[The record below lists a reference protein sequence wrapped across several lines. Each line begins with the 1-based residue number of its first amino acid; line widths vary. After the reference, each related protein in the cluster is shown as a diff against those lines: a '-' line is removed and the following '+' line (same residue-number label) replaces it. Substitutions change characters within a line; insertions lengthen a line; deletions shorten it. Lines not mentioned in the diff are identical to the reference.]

1 MNCIRS
7 FLRVMTFAVSV
18 FLAVG
23 CRKNTPASFLPINV
37 DDVAYIA
44 IGGDGDVSSV
54 ETNCYGEEVYIFPFV
69 EYFRITNSSDVARLT
84 SELNEVSGRKDGQ
97 VSFSGVLSSQM
108 YVGHSGQ
115 VLAVGDI
122 IMGLSTVLV
131 ATNAFT
137 ISDGTVFS
145 AYTMGRNESFKASYM
160 HGYAEDILTL
170 MEERSPEEVAKI
182 NSWVSVGGMSIR
194 QYMGIE
200 KKETE

>member
-1 MNCIRS
+1 
-7 FLRVMTFAVSV
+7 MTFAVSV

-44 IGGDGDVSSV
+44 IGGEGDISSV
-54 ETNCYGEEVYIFPFV
+54 ETNCYGEEVYIRPFI
-69 EYFRITNSSDVARLT
+69 ECFRVTNSTEVAKLT
-84 SELNEVSGRKDGQ
+84 SGLNGVSGRKDGQ
-97 VSFSGVLSSQM
+97 VSFSGVLSYQLFVS
-108 YVGHSGQ
+108 HRGQ
-115 VLAVGDI
+115 VLAKSSI
-122 IMGLSTVLV
+122 TMGLSTVMV
-131 ATNAFT
+131 RTNAFMNRNGT
-137 ISDGTVFS
+137 IYLVDMYGD
-145 AYTMGRNESFKASYM
+145 ECFKASYM

-170 MEERSPEEVAKI
+170 MEEHSPEEVAKI